1 MKQLTIILF
10 LFLTGHFFLL
20 SGQLLVLTD
29 STQLSLLTCSPGPNA
44 YEKFGHTAIR
54 ILDETQSVD
63 VVANWGLFDFDE
75 PGFYYKF
82 VKGETY
88 YNLGIHETFYF
99 MESYRQRNSRVTE
112 QILNLSKAD
121 KQRLLDAILIN
132 NLPENRKYLYNF
144 VFDNCATR
152 PRDMI
157 AELFSGEKM
166 QYNLEPQIKTYR
178 EWIAHYAGKNSWLMF
193 GIDLVFG
200 KDADA
205 VAPRWETMFLPEVL
219 SDEFGKVQ
227 VVRKGSIS
235 SEPLMGE
242 KRIIVEKSDLEE
254 KINPFPPFITMLILL
269 FIGLIITFSEYK
281 RKKHYKLFD
290 SLLLFVT
297 GLAGLIIFYLMFF
310 SIHPLV
316 KVNFNILWCMPLN
329 LFVAVLVWIKSVGKI
344 VKTYQIL
351 YIVLILTAFI
361 IAVLSIQSFN
371 VAFLLIMSLL
381 LVRAL
386 YWLYF
391 YKNKASF

>member
-1 MKQLTIILF
+1 MKQFLSILVLF
-10 LFLTGHFFLL
+10 LSAQSFLL
-20 SGQLLVLTD
+20 SGQSIVLTD
-29 STQLSLLTCSPGPNA
+29 STKLSLLTCSPGPAA

-54 ILDETQSVD
+54 ILDETQSLD

-88 YNLGIHETFYF
+88 YKLGIHETFYF
-99 MESYRQRNSRVTE
+99 LESYRQRNSSVTE
-112 QILNLSKAD
+112 QVLNLTKEE

-157 AELFSGEKM
+157 AGLFPATKTT
-166 QYNLEPQIKTYR
+166 YNFDAETKTYR
-178 EWIAHYAGKNSWLMF
+178 EWIADYAGKKSWLMF

-219 SDEFGKVQ
+219 SNEFGEVQ
-227 VVRKGSIS
+227 IAQQDSIS
-235 SEPLMGE
+235 ASMVCE
-242 KRIIVEKSDLEE
+242 KRVIVEKMNQEE
-254 KINPFPPFITMLILL
+254 NTGLFKPLTATLIVF
-269 FIGLIITFSEYK
+269 FIGLIITFLEYK
-281 RKKHYKLFD
+281 KKKHYKLFD
-290 SLLLFVT
+290 FIVLFIT
-297 GLAGLIIFYLMFF
+297 GLAGLVVFYLMFF

-316 KVNFNILWCMPLN
+316 KNNFNLLWCNPLN
-329 LFVAVLVWIKSVGKI
+329 IIAAILIWIKRAKPILKI
-344 VKTYQIL
+344 YQIL
-351 YIVLILTAFI
+351 YIIMLLIVFVV
-361 IAVLSIQSFN
+361 AVLAVQVIN
-371 VAFLLIMSLL
+371 IAFLPVMGLM

-386 YWLYF
+386 FWL
-391 YKNKASF
+391 KNNTSKTQLT